1 MPISTNDTSKS
12 YFSAFELNF
21 HLFNFIHYNIL
32 DSWTKKL
39 FIIRT
44 TILFAAEEL
53 TLIYST

>member
-21 HLFNFIHYNIL
+21 HLFNFIRYNIL
-32 DSWTKKL
+32 GTRIKKL